1 MLIVEFDRPPS
12 WSLDASETGECNSF
26 TLSRVH
32 GVWLNFGTSTDQIN
46 EQSPPLEK
54 KPVKLGKYDIHYVL
68 LCNCECL
75 QVNIDHKV
83 DSMQFLSRV
92 K

>member
-26 TLSRVH
+26 TLSCVH

-46 EQSPPLEK
+46 
-54 KPVKLGKYDIHYVL
+54 
-68 LCNCECL
+68 
-75 QVNIDHKV
+75 
-83 DSMQFLSRV
+83 
-92 K
+92 